1 MRAWPDRGAVLL
13 ANSLIVFALAWTSSA
28 ADPEFFGRV
37 ALLAEPEV
45 AVRLDLTE
53 QQQEK
58 ILSIIDER
66 EQDALELALKL
77 KDLPAAEREQSLAA
91 FRAESER
98 KGAAL
103 LTDPQ
108 RRLLDALWLD
118 RAGMTSLAD
127 PAVADKLGLTPEQRA
142 RVESLLQDRIKAL
155 AGANQQRS
163 RVVRIEYERKLA
175 GLLSREQRA
184 LWDAMVRGESGLGA
198 GDGPAASSDATD
210 DSALA
215 SPQSG
220 AAAGPAPPA
229 ENESQT
235 SNHSES
241 GSEPQAASKLPSA
254 SGNQDG
260 QQPADAADANDAVQ
274 PPQPSEGDAP
284 QVPLPP
290 APDESAGEKNGA
302 ASQPGAAADQADR
315 PAATP
320 AADDPSSELPPEAES
335 ETQTNGTPPM
345 AGDDVKL
352 RFNFRFQPWGEV
364 LQWFADQA
372 DLSLIMDAPPTG
384 TFNYTDSRTYT
395 PAQAI
400 DLLNGVLLTKGY
412 TLIRRDRLLMVINLE
427 DGIPPNL
434 VPTVPVEELDR
445 KGEFELVS
453 TLFTLRIL
461 SPDEAETEISR
472 MLGPQGSIVKF
483 SKARQ
488 ILVTETAGRLR
499 TIRSVIQRIENP
511 EGEAEF
517 RVFQLQAAPVDTVAA
532 VVRQLLDIP
541 SDSNSTRDGS
551 LRLAV
556 DTTGNKLLVRGRA
569 DLVARVA
576 EILDVVDAPGH
587 AEAGGGVAESPQ
599 LEVYSI
605 TSADPQSVLQV
616 MQTLLAGLPDVR
628 LAIDPK
634 TGNLIALARP
644 SQHGTIRATLEQMQR
659 DARQVEV
666 IRLSRVDPQLAVL
679 AINKLFGAE
688 SEEGKQSAP
697 KVDAEPNS
705 RQLLIRGS
713 QAQIA
718 QIRGLLEKMGEA
730 APQELAAQ
738 EEQKVRMLPYSG
750 RAALRALEQLE
761 SIWPTVRKNKIRV
774 VTPSAVLPTLQEYRN
789 GGGEP
794 AEQEAEP
801 EMPVEEE
808 QEGAADAE
816 EAPQAA
822 RAAAS
827 RQLDA
832 GWGVAGGTDRLE
844 AAVGSAPARFA
855 LLDVGGGRQTGGPSP
870 PEAVGELPPIIVA
883 PGQGGVM
890 IASDDVEA
898 LNDFEALLSALAG
911 TSMAGGAE
919 YTVFYLKSANA
930 TVVAETLGQILGGS
944 SGGGGGR
951 TSGGSLMG
959 DIASAAFGDAGGILG
974 SLFGG
979 GGGGEDESSVVVAG
993 STLIVPDLRLNA
1005 LIVKAPPAQLDTIE
1019 QLLQILDQ
1027 EDPPEA
1033 NVVRRPRLIPVQHSR
1048 AADMAEVLRQVYQD
1062 RLVTAAGQRQPSPEE
1077 FFRMLRGGRGGRQ
1090 SGRDQAAETER
1101 MSIGVDER
1109 TNSLVIA
1116 APQALFQEV
1125 EQLVLTLD
1133 QATEETN
1140 QAVRVVTL
1148 KRTNSQMVQQA
1159 LAAITG
1165 DSVRSAGSTSSS
1177 SGSGRFGQAGTQDF
1191 DSLRNRM
1198 NFFNSLQQ
1206 GQGGG
1211 FRGFG
1216 PGGGFPQGGGF
1227 MPGGGFTPGGGFQ
1240 GGQGRSGGGRRGR

>member
-1 MRAWPDRGAVLL
+1 MRARPVRGAFML
-13 ANSLIVFALAWTSSA
+13 ANSLLIFALAWTSGA

-45 AVRLDLTE
+45 TVRLDLTQT
-53 QQQEK
+53 QQQQ
-58 ILSIIDER
+58 ILTIIDER
-66 EQDALELALKL
+66 EQEALELVLNL
-77 KDLPAAEREQSLAA
+77 KDLPARERKQRLAA

-98 KGAAL
+98 RGTAL

-118 RAGMTSLAD
+118 RAGLTSLAD
-127 PAVADKLGLTPEQRA
+127 PAVADKLGLTSEQRA
-142 RVESLLQDRIKAL
+142 RVESLLQDRTKAL
-155 AGANQQRS
+155 AGANQRRS
-163 RVVRIEYERKLA
+163 RIMRIEYERKLA
-175 GLLSREQRA
+175 GLLTPEQREQ
-184 LWDAMVRGESGLGA
+184 WNTMVRGENASGPGGGLAAGVNGSEASAPTGQQTGA
-198 GDGPAASSDATD
+198 AASSAPQADNGSQAGS
-210 DSALA
+210 DS
-215 SPQSG
+215 QSD
-220 AAAGPAPPA
+220 
-229 ENESQT
+229 
-235 SNHSES
+235 
-241 GSEPQAASKLPSA
+241 SEPQAGSKFPSG

-260 QQPADAADANDAVQ
+260 QQPADAADANDAAQ
-274 PPQPSEGDAP
+274 PRQPSVGDAP
-284 QVPLPP
+284 QPHLPP
-290 APDESAGEKNGA
+290 SPDETNAP
-302 ASQPGAAADQADR
+302 ASQSSQAADQTDQ
-315 PAATP
+315 PAGSP
-320 AADDPSSELPPEAES
+320 APEVPSSPPPAEAEPQS
-335 ETQTNGTPPM
+335 NGTPSL

-434 VPTVPVEELDR
+434 VPIVPVEELDG
-445 KGEFELVS
+445 KGDFELIS
-453 TLFTLRIL
+453 TLFTLRTL
-461 SPDEAETEISR
+461 TPDEAETEISR
-472 MLGPQGSIVKF
+472 MIGPQGSVVKF

-511 EGEAEF
+511 EAEAEF
-517 RVFQLQAAPVDTVAA
+517 RVFQLQTASVETVAA
-532 VVRQLLDIP
+532 VARQLLDIP
-541 SDSNSTRDGS
+541 SESNSTRDGS

-569 DLVARVA
+569 DQVARVA

-587 AEAGGGVAESPQ
+587 AEAGGGLAESPQ

-718 QIRGLLEKMGEA
+718 QIRALLEKMGEA

-774 VTPSAVLPTLQEYRN
+774 VTPSAVLPTLQEHRN

-801 EMPVEEE
+801 KLPAGEE
-808 QEGAADAE
+808 QEDAADAE
-816 EAPQAA
+816 KTPQAA
-822 RAAAS
+822 RAATS
-827 RQLDA
+827 RWLDA
-832 GWGVAGGTDRLE
+832 GPGVAGGRDLPQ
-844 AAVGSAPARFA
+844 AALGRTPAHFA
-855 LLDVGGGRQTGGPSP
+855 LLDVRVGQPTGSASP
-870 PEAVGELPPIIVA
+870 AEADADLPPIIVA

-930 TVVAETLGQILGGS
+930 TLVAETLGQILGGS
-944 SGGGGGR
+944 SGGSGGR
-951 TSGGSLMG
+951 TSGGSLVG

-979 GGGGEDESSVVVAG
+979 GGGGEDEGSVVVAG

-1005 LIVKAPPAQLDTIE
+1005 LIVRAPPAQLDTIE

-1062 RLVTAAGQRQPSPEE
+1062 RLITAAGQRQPTPEE
-1077 FFRMLRGGRGGRQ
+1077 FFRMLRGGRGNRQ

-1125 EQLVLTLD
+1125 EQLVSTLD

-1140 QAVRVVTL
+1140 QTVRVITL

-1165 DSVRSAGSTSSS
+1165 DSVRSTGSTSGSS
-1177 SGSGRFGQAGTQDF
+1177 SSGRFGQPGTQDF

-1211 FRGFG
+1211 FRGFA
-1216 PGGGFPQGGGF
+1216 PGGGFPQGDGF
-1227 MPGGGFTPGGGFQ
+1227 MPGGGFQ
-1240 GGQGRSGGGRRGR
+1240 GGQGSSRSGGGRRGR

>member
-1 MRAWPDRGAVLL
+1 MRAWLNRGTFLL
-13 ANSLIVFALAWTSSA
+13 ANSLLILALASASGA

-45 AVRLDLTE
+45 ALRLDLSET
-53 QQQEK
+53 QQQQ
-58 ILSIIDER
+58 ILAFIDER
-66 EQDALELALKL
+66 EQEALELALKV
-77 KDLPAAEREQSLAA
+77 KDLPAAEREQRLAA

-108 RRLLDALWLD
+108 RRLLDAISLD

-127 PAVADKLGLTPEQRA
+127 PTVADKLGLTAEQRA
-142 RVESLLQDRIKAL
+142 AVESLLHERAKAL
-155 AGANQQRS
+155 ASANQRRS

-175 GLLSREQRA
+175 GLLTAEQRA
-184 LWDAMVRGESGLGA
+184 QWEAMARGESPAEPEAQSPASLETEQANADASPESEANVDSSPQDVSESQPDSQPMPDSSPEGTSEAQPA
-198 GDGPAASSDATD
+198 GQPDTSQMPGEASDADDDVQPNQPSGEDSQPPAQPRAMPPAPSEPLDDANTNAPQAEPAAEPMVGSPDAE
-210 DSALA
+210 
-215 SPQSG
+215 SPSE
-220 AAAGPAPPA
+220 AA
-229 ENESQT
+229 
-235 SNHSES
+235 
-241 GSEPQAASKLPSA
+241 
-254 SGNQDG
+254 
-260 QQPADAADANDAVQ
+260 PADAE
-274 PPQPSEGDAP
+274 PQS
-284 QVPLPP
+284 
-290 APDESAGEKNGA
+290 
-302 ASQPGAAADQADR
+302 
-315 PAATP
+315 
-320 AADDPSSELPPEAES
+320 
-335 ETQTNGTPPM
+335 NGTPPL

-352 RFNFRFQPWGEV
+352 QFNFRFQPWAEV

-384 TFNYTDSRTYT
+384 TFNYTDSRSYT

-434 VPTVPVEELDR
+434 VPTVPVEELDH
-445 KGEFELVS
+445 KGEFELIS

-461 SPDEAETEISR
+461 SPDEAEAEISR

-511 EGEAEF
+511 EGEAEL

-541 SDSNSTRDGS
+541 ADSNSTRDGS

-569 DLVARVA
+569 DLVARVG
-576 EILDVVDAPGH
+576 EILNVVDAPGH
-587 AEAGGGVAESPQ
+587 GEAGGAVAESPQ
-599 LEVYSI
+599 LEVYSV

-644 SQHGTIRATLEQMQR
+644 SQHATIRATLDQMQR

-730 APQELAAQ
+730 AHEEIAAEDQ
-738 EEQKVRMLPYSG
+738 QKVRMLPYSG

-774 VTPSAVLPTLQEYRN
+774 VTPSAVLPTLEQFRN
-789 GGGEP
+789 GGGESG
-794 AEQEAEP
+794 EQEAEP
-801 EMPVEEE
+801 EMPAEDKQDSPAEP
-808 QEGAADAE
+808 ADG
-816 EAPQAA
+816 PQAA
-822 RAAAS
+822 AAAP
-827 RQLDA
+827 
-832 GWGVAGGTDRLE
+832 TH
-844 AAVGSAPARFA
+844 FA
-855 LLDVGGGRQTGGPSP
+855 LLNLRAGSQAGEGEPAGDQ
-870 PEAVGELPPIIVA
+870 AELPPIVVA

-911 TSMAGGAE
+911 STMAGGAE

-930 TVVAETLGQILGGS
+930 TLVAETLGQILGGS
-944 SGGGGGR
+944 SGGSGGR
-951 TSGGSLMG
+951 TGGGSLVG

-979 GGGGEDESSVVVAG
+979 GGGDDEGSAVVAG

-1005 LIVKAPPAQLDTIE
+1005 LIVRAPPAQLETIE

-1033 NVVRRPRLIPVQHSR
+1033 NVARRPRLIPVQHSR
-1048 AADMAEVLRQVYQD
+1048 AADIAAVLRQVYQD

-1077 FFRMLRGGRGGRQ
+1077 FFRMLRGGRGSRQ
-1090 SGRDQAAETER
+1090 SNRDQAAETDR
-1101 MSIGVDER
+1101 MAIGVDER
-1109 TNSLVIA
+1109 TNSLVIS
-1116 APQALFQEV
+1116 APQALFEEV
-1125 EQLVLTLD
+1125 EPLVLTLD

-1165 DSVRSAGSTSSS
+1165 DSVQSTGSTTSS
-1177 SGSGRFGQAGTQDF
+1177 SGSGRFGQSGQDF
-1191 DSLRNRM
+1191 DSLRSRM
-1198 NFFNSLQQ
+1198 NFFNSLQ

-1216 PGGGFPQGGGF
+1216 PGSRF
-1227 MPGGGFTPGGGFQ
+1227 PGGSGFVPGGGFQ
-1240 GGQGRSGGGRRGR
+1240 GGQGSSRSGSGRRGR

>member
-1 MRAWPDRGAVLL
+1 MRAWLRAVAVLL
-13 ANSLIVFALAWTSSA
+13 AISVLFLQALAGTGTA
-28 ADPEFFGRV
+28 AEPEFLGRV

-53 QQQEK
+53 TQQEQV
-58 ILSIIDER
+58 LALIDQR
-66 EQDALELALKL
+66 EQDALELALGL
-77 KDLPAAEREQSLAA
+77 KDLPAAAREERLAP

-98 KGAAL
+98 KGLAL
-103 LTDPQ
+103 LTEPQ
-108 RRLLDALWLD
+108 RRLLESLWLD
-118 RAGMTSLAD
+118 RTGMASLAN
-127 PAVADKLGLTPEQRA
+127 AEVADKLGLTPEQRSQ
-142 RVESLLQDRIKAL
+142 VKTLLEQRTKAL
-155 AGANQQRS
+155 AGANQRRS
-163 RVVRIEYERKLA
+163 RMVRLEYERKMVA
-175 GLLSREQRA
+175 LLTPQQRA
-184 LWDAMVRGESGLGA
+184 QWEALVRGEGA
-198 GDGPAASSDATD
+198 AGAEADSPADSDASQTD
-210 DSALA
+210 ASPGQQTGEAAEGASNSGSAAQA
-215 SPQSG
+215 SPQP
-220 AAAGPAPPA
+220 AA
-229 ENESQT
+229 
-235 SNHSES
+235 
-241 GSEPQAASKLPSA
+241 
-254 SGNQDG
+254 
-260 QQPADAADANDAVQ
+260 AADAKLNAPSQGQPDGGAQGTAV
-274 PPQPSEGDAP
+274 P
-284 QVPLPP
+284 
-290 APDESAGEKNGA
+290 
-302 ASQPGAAADQADR
+302 
-315 PAATP
+315 P
-320 AADDPSSELPPEAES
+320 AADAPPSGGNAPTPQPDAPAPEASAGPEQPGPAEGVS
-335 ETQTNGTPPM
+335 AAEPPPAGAAPGGSNSPQDSTM
-345 AGDDVKL
+345 PPLAGDDVKL
-352 RFNFRFQPWGEV
+352 KFNFRFQPWGDV

-384 TFNYTDSRTYT
+384 TFNYTDNRSYT

-434 VPTVPVEELDR
+434 VPTVPLEELDR

-461 SPDEAETEISR
+461 SPDEAEAEISR
-472 MLGPQGSIVKF
+472 MLGPQGSVVKF

-517 RVFQLQAAPVDTVAA
+517 RVFQLQAAPADTVAA

-541 SDSNSTRDGS
+541 TDSNSTRDGA

-556 DTTGNKLLVRGRA
+556 DTAGNKLLVRGRA

-587 AEAGGGVAESPQ
+587 AESGASVAESPQ

-644 SQHGTIRATLEQMQR
+644 SQHATIRATLDQMQR
-659 DARQVEV
+659 DARKVEV
-666 IRLSRVDPQLAVL
+666 IRLARVDPQLAVL

-697 KVDAEPNS
+697 KVDADPNS

-713 QAQIA
+713 DAQIA
-718 QIRGLLEKMGEA
+718 QIRSMLEKMGEA
-730 APQELAAQ
+730 SRDELATSD
-738 EEQKVRMLPYSG
+738 EQKVRMLPYSG

-774 VTPSAVLPTLQEYRN
+774 VTPSAVLPTLQDFR
-789 GGGEP
+789 GGR
-794 AEQEAEP
+794 
-801 EMPVEEE
+801 PVEQGPQPGSSDEDEE
-808 QEGAADAE
+808 QTTDEAANG
-816 EAPQAA
+816 P
-822 RAAAS
+822 RAAAE
-827 RQLDA
+827 
-832 GWGVAGGTDRLE
+832 GP
-844 AAVGSAPARFA
+844 PARFA
-855 LLDVGGGRQTGGPSP
+855 LLDLRASRQQGDERQTD
-870 PEAVGELPPIIVA
+870 ADRELPPIIVA

-898 LNDFEALLSALAG
+898 LNDFEVLLSTLAG
-911 TSMAGGAE
+911 SSMAGGPE

-944 SGGGGGR
+944 SGGGGR
-951 TSGGSLMG
+951 TSGGSLIS
-959 DIASAAFGDAGGILG
+959 DIASAALGDAGGILG
-974 SLFGG
+974 NLFGSGG
-979 GGGGEDESSVVVAG
+979 GGDDDGSVVVAG
-993 STLIVPDLRLNA
+993 STLIVPDVRLNA
-1005 LIVKAPPAQLDTIE
+1005 LIVRAPPAQLDTIE
-1019 QLLQILDQ
+1019 QLLDVLDQ

-1048 AADMAEVLRQVYQD
+1048 AEDMAEVLRQVYQD
-1062 RLVTAAGQRQPSPEE
+1062 RLVSAGGQRQPTPEE
-1077 FFRMLRGGRGGRQ
+1077 FFRMLRGGRGRQ
-1090 SGRDQAAETER
+1090 SGRDQAAEAER
-1101 MSIGVDER
+1101 MSIGVDAR

-1125 EQLVLTLD
+1125 EQLVTTLD

-1165 DSVRSAGSTSSS
+1165 DSVRTAGGTSSTSS
-1177 SGSGRFGQAGTQDF
+1177 GRTTTAAGQNF
-1191 DSLRNRM
+1191 DALRSRM
-1198 NFFNSLQQ
+1198 EFFNSLQQ
-1206 GQGGG
+1206 SQGGG

-1216 PGGGFPQGGGF
+1216 PGGFQGGG
-1227 MPGGGFTPGGGFQ
+1227 MPPGGFQ
-1240 GGQGRSGGGRRGR
+1240 GGQGSFRSGGGRRGR